1 MRLLGWYTLL
11 FNLAVIALFILHAAG
26 RIETP
31 PFTALED
38 FAWAILSI
46 PVVILGAMATRYRK

>member
-1 MRLLGWYTLL
+1 MRYLGWYTLIL
-11 FNLAVIALFILHAAG
+11 NLVIIGMFVLHAAG

-31 PFTALED
+31 PFSKMED
-38 FAWAILSI
+38 IAWALVSV

>member
-1 MRLLGWYTLL
+1 MRVLGWYTVL
-11 FNLAVIALFILHAAG
+11 FNLIVIAMFILHAAG

-38 FAWAILSI
+38 LLWALFSV

>member
-1 MRLLGWYTLL
+1 MRFLGWYALV
-11 FNLAVIALFILHAAG
+11 FNLVVIAMFILHAAG

-31 PFTALED
+31 PFSKLED
-38 FAWAILSI
+38 IVWALVSV